1 MAVMVSG
8 FGLAGIAAC
17 SFEVNTDGPLK
28 KMFQIASSIFLA
40 FLKIEVLM
48 RKE

>member
-1 MAVMVSG
+1 MAVIVSG
-8 FGLAGIAAC
+8 LGLAGIAAC
-17 SFEVNTDGPLK
+17 SFDVKTVGPLK
-28 KMFQIASSIFLA
+28 NVFQIASSIILA